1 MYLKIKK
8 WIGVFVYPFFILTQ
22 TSSFAQSQT
31 PNFDLAYHTTLN
43 LNFKAS
49 KSILSSLEST
59 EIPMGEL
66 YVANLN
72 DVLELIFSEDEE
84 RYDILKKN
92 ESERLKQLENTSTES
107 PYIDFFRAEIKMQWA
122 FVKLKF
128 GNTLNGVWGLRNA
141 YKITED
147 NIENY
152 PDFKLNF
159 KTMGLLQVIFGAVPD
174 NQQWI
179 LNVLGLEGDVEN
191 GLMHLKELS
200 KESTPFTLEAT
211 LISSMIE
218 SYLLEQHEEALK
230 NLKNNTSDQKT
241 MAEVYISS
249 LILMK
254 AHNANAAAQ
263 LLTEA
268 LENQEARAPLLFE
281 YLLAEALFQGGMYNQ
296 AKTHYLA
303 YINQFKGRNQLKDS
317 RMKVAMCEYFLG
329 KNTSF
334 KQYWEE
340 AKTTEGATSEADK
353 NASAI
358 LEADALPNFKLLQI
372 RYAIDGGYYTLAS
385 KAISKLNL
393 EKLTIMEVH
402 EITYRKARLAQL
414 KSNYAEAMELY
425 EEVTSNA
432 NILPES
438 YFIPNSFLQM
448 GYIKLEEKDNEQ
460 AKAYFNKV
468 LEFKKH
474 PYKNSLD
481 SKAKIALA
489 TIDGAND

>member
-1 MYLKIKK
+1 
-8 WIGVFVYPFFILTQ
+8 
-22 TSSFAQSQT
+22 
-31 PNFDLAYHTTLN
+31 
-43 LNFKAS
+43 
-49 KSILSSLEST
+49 
-59 EIPMGEL
+59 
-66 YVANLN
+66 
-72 DVLELIFSEDEE
+72 
-84 RYDILKKN
+84 
-92 ESERLKQLENTSTES
+92 
-107 PYIDFFRAEIKMQWA
+107 
-122 FVKLKF
+122 
-128 GNTLNGVWGLRNA
+128 
-141 YKITED
+141 
-147 NIENY
+147 
-152 PDFKLNF
+152 
-159 KTMGLLQVIFGAVPD
+159 
-174 NQQWI
+174 
-179 LNVLGLEGDVEN
+179 
-191 GLMHLKELS
+191 
-200 KESTPFTLEAT
+200 
-211 LISSMIE
+211 
-218 SYLLEQHEEALK
+218 
-230 NLKNNTSDQKT
+230 
-241 MAEVYISS
+241 
-249 LILMK
+249 
-254 AHNANAAAQ
+254 
-263 LLTEA
+263 
-268 LENQEARAPLLFE
+268 
-281 YLLAEALFQGGMYNQ
+281 
-296 AKTHYLA
+296 
-303 YINQFKGRNQLKDS
+303 
-317 RMKVAMCEYFLG
+317 MKVAMCEYFLG

-402 EITYRKARLAQL
+402 EITYRKARLAHL

-460 AKAYFNKV
+460 AKANFNKV